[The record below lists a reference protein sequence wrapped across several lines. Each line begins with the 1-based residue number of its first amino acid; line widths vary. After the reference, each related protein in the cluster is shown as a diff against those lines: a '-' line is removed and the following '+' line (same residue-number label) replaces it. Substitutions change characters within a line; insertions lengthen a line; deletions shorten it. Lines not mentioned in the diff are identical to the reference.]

1 MTCYE
6 LSDVFIFH
14 SSGECGDS
22 EDLLLVVGA
31 LGKGFFDQ
39 VLKSAHESRQ
49 VLVVFLVRFAPFF
62 NKCLLEFWLLV
73 HSNEFRTEERIW
85 FLSEWVDL
93 FEVLTVHIVD
103 DSTNPTVGGDIG
115 ELEVSFHPID
125 PGDDVDVSVALELL
139 DLTLRAESSG
149 CLVMML
155 FEFALFMLR
164 AVLLFWW
171 RTH

>member
-1 MTCYE
+1 M
-6 LSDVFIFH
+6 
-14 SSGECGDS
+14 
-22 EDLLLVVGA
+22 VVGA
-31 LGKGFFDQ
+31 LWKGLFNQ

-49 VLVVFLVRFAPFF
+49 VLIGFLARFTPFF
-62 NKCLLEFWLLV
+62 HKGLLEFWLLV

-103 DSTNPTVGGDIG
+103 DSTNPAVGGDIC
-115 ELEVSFHPID
+115 ELEIRFHPVD

-139 DLTLRAESSG
+139 DLTLRAESGG
-149 CLVMML
+149 CLMMML

-171 RTH
+171 WTHRGS